1 MAAELIPGAPAGGV
15 EWGGGF
21 RGFRGMQ
28 LDFFVT
34 SQALLMLSRL
44 KVPIETLEEILNCP
58 SSRARTSHTGKGN
71 PEVMV
76 PGTAGRTS

>member
-1 MAAELIPGAPAGGV
+1 MAAEPIPGVPAGAV
-15 EWGGGF
+15 EWGGGV
-21 RGFRGMQ
+21 GGSGGMQ
-28 LDFFVT
+28 LDFFIT

-44 KVPIETLEEILNCP
+44 KVPTETLEEILNCP
-58 SSRARTSHTGKGN
+58 SSRARTPHTGKGN